1 MPCHVVE
8 VAKDFIKIA
17 FETSNGIFTPPIVK
31 IPKGHSQYSREPTQV
46 GDKGT
51 ATPGDYY
58 HGGVTGDAGG
68 NTNFYPRGNL
78 TALAFHG
85 LSQVANPDRIV
96 DQLTHMGGP
105 AGWIAQAFIPQKKD
119 QQQQQ
124 QNQQSTQAVF
134 VQQARNQRAINLMTQ
149 RKIMAKSMGISLQS
163 LLMPSV
169 QDATNAPPTDQ
180 TQNSQQGQS
189 NDQTNFNFDKG
200 GIATVQSKDTEHNI
214 TVNQS
219 AKKITLNVPANE
231 KVFIGG
237 DGEKGKYARV
247 LTESGPS
254 MNGMA
259 RIG

>member
-1 MPCHVVE
+1 
-8 VAKDFIKIA
+8 
-17 FETSNGIFTPPIVK
+17 
-31 IPKGHSQYSREPTQV
+31 
-46 GDKGT
+46 
-51 ATPGDYY
+51 
-58 HGGVTGDAGG
+58 
-68 NTNFYPRGNL
+68 
-78 TALAFHG
+78 
-85 LSQVANPDRIV
+85 
-96 DQLTHMGGP
+96 MGGP

-119 QQQQQ
+119 QQQQQQQ